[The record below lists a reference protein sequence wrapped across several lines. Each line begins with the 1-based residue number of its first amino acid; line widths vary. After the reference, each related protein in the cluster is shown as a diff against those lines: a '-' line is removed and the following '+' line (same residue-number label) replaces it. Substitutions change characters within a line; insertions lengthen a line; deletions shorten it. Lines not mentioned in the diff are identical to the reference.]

1 MKSIFTIS
9 LRLAVCSRKRGKED
23 LCQAR
28 PGYKAAD
35 CCLTVETRGSHKQPC
50 SSSSIDSPHSSLTI
64 KDTSDVHSLK
74 VHLVVPITIFREL
87 WLRRKSISSIQNP
100 WEVYTH
106 MGTTNK
112 HQRLRCAPVL
122 GPVPKTQVPSPG
134 AAFPWG
140 FSPLS
145 LWVSN
150 IWLCFWL
157 PSRPEPCSK
166 GSHRL
171 DRQWAVN
178 IVRCYLGI
186 CAENTRDASLMN
198 TLLRLRVY
206 KQESVGSH
214 LALTL
219 SLRLNWYRA
228 KQTWDIRPWSPD
240 IIWIFEPK
248 HSWS

>member
-1 MKSIFTIS
+1 
-9 LRLAVCSRKRGKED
+9 
-23 LCQAR
+23 
-28 PGYKAAD
+28 
-35 CCLTVETRGSHKQPC
+35 
-50 SSSSIDSPHSSLTI
+50 
-64 KDTSDVHSLK
+64 
-74 VHLVVPITIFREL
+74 
-87 WLRRKSISSIQNP
+87 
-100 WEVYTH
+100 

-198 TLLRLRVY
+198 TLLRPRVY

-228 KQTWDIRPWSPD
+228 KQTWDIRPWSLD
-240 IIWIFEPK
+240 RIWIFEPK